1 MKRYKINMA
10 KPILIIRHPDLIDV
24 SEGVSIRASV
34 EHVLENE
41 YLVLLVQIDG
51 LKKIEFEVLN
61 YKDQKEIN
69 FEELTKIL
77 NEKET
82 S

>member
-1 MKRYKINMA
+1 MA
-10 KPILIIRHPDLIDV
+10 KPILIIRHGDIIIQEDQLR
-24 SEGVSIRASV
+24 IRVSV
-34 EHVLENE
+34 ENNINNEYHVLF
-41 YLVLLVQIDG
+41 VQKHGITD
-51 LKKIEFEVLN
+51 IEFEVLN